1 MTMFVYG
8 GLCLY
13 ILTTVIYV
21 CRLFTSGIKLAR
33 WANRLLATTLIVWL
47 FIFGGLGVLESWTVS
62 PTQRWLWSSAW
73 VLSLVFFIL
82 GRRFDIDGSGSTIV
96 GLSTVLTCLGSVSTH
111 SISEPVTQ
119 YGGLLKFHI
128 ALAFT
133 GVTAF
138 AFAGAISALYLMQAR
153 ALKQNPSS
161 TLQRK
166 LPPLVTVDKLAF
178 RAILI
183 GFPFYT
189 LALLIGSV
197 FAMSAENPYISLS
210 YWSSLFSWVIYGVIL
225 HLRVSLGWR
234 GRRASLLT
242 LAGFVGIIIVLV
254 QYSMRGA

>member
-13 ILTTVIYV
+13 ILTTVFYV
-21 CRLFTSGIKLAR
+21 CRLFSAGAQLDL
-33 WANRLLATTLIVWL
+33 WANRILAATLLTWLLIL
-47 FIFGGLGVLESWTVS
+47 GGLGVFDSWAVS
-62 PTQRWLWSSAW
+62 ATQRWLWSSAW

-82 GRRFDIDGSGSTIV
+82 RRRFAIDGSGSTIV
-96 GLSTVLTCLGSVSTH
+96 GLSTVLTCLGIMSTH
-111 SISEPVTQ
+111 AISEPVTH

-128 ALAFT
+128 GLAFI

-138 AFAGAISALYLMQAR
+138 AFAGAISALYLVQAR
-153 ALKQNPSS
+153 ALKQDPSS
-161 TLQRK
+161 TLQRR

-197 FAMSAENPYISLS
+197 FAMSAESPYISLS
-210 YWSSLFSWVIYGVIL
+210 YWSSLFSWVIYGFIL
-225 HLRVSLGWR
+225 HVRVSLGWR
-234 GRRASLLT
+234 GRRASFLT
-242 LAGFVGIIIVLV
+242 LAGLVGIIIVLV
-254 QYSMRGA
+254 QYSMRGT